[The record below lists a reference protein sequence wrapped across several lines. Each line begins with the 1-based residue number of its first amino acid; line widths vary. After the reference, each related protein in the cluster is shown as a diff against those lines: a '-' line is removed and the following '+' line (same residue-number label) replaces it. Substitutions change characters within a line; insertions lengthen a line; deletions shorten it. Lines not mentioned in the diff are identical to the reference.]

1 MAQSCEGTAA
11 GTRGWSLAG
20 STWHGVEEGH
30 LFGDRSWPMAFPLVL
45 AAGMDGLR
53 DRREKEPV
61 YLLASG

>member
-30 LFGDRSWPMAFPLVL
+30 LSGDRSRPMAFPLVL

-53 DRREKEPV
+53 DRR
-61 YLLASG
+61 